1 MYAAMFLLSIAQV
14 LYLPNWFAGPTY
26 LLTFGLL
33 YLLRVGR
40 KERMMLDRFG
50 SEYEAYMQRTG
61 RLIPA
66 FRKQPSIPQD
76 ERPRPSERG
85 LTDNPGPPQHTSAV
99 RTPRLD
105 FRVHR
110 ICARLVGGCAGLRP
124 ASGSGGRSVSAAF
137 VRLLH

>member
-1 MYAAMFLLSIAQV
+1 MNSGKLEAVLARDVDPVLLRKPTRQVKPDFGQLANLIGEQFPVLKPHLVREEHSLIEAGIYRRIRHPMYAAMFLLGIAQV
-14 LYLPNWFAGPTY
+14 LYLANWFAGPTY

-66 FRKQPSIPQD
+66 FRKQPSIP
-76 ERPRPSERG
+76 
-85 LTDNPGPPQHTSAV
+85 
-99 RTPRLD
+99 
-105 FRVHR
+105 
-110 ICARLVGGCAGLRP
+110 
-124 ASGSGGRSVSAAF
+124 
-137 VRLLH
+137 